1 MGSVAAVVLMNE
13 QNKLLLYLRDNKP
26 SIDYPDN
33 WALLGGHVEGNE
45 TPTEALK
52 RELREEIGHELVNPI
67 FLGCFDDRVGNVC
80 YMYKDKINKKLGE
93 IVLTEG
99 QRLGYFTFEEAL
111 RKKIPAPLRDFFMEY
126 KERLFME

>member
-33 WALLGGHVEGNE
+33 WALLGGHVEKDE
-45 TPTEALK
+45 TPPEALK

-80 YMYKDKINKKLGE
+80 YMYKDKINKKLSE

-99 QRLGYFTFEEAL
+99 QRLGYFSLEEVI
-111 RKKIPAPLRDFFMEY
+111 KIKLPSPLLDFLMEN
-126 KERLFME
+126 KERIFMV